1 MNLAEKNSGI
11 KESKRHVEGT
21 ARGKN
26 ECIPAV
32 YIKVGVRGST

>member
-1 MNLAEKNSGI
+1 MNLAEKI
-11 KESKRHVEGT
+11 LELRESKRHVEGT